1 MFEIKRIWLNRD
13 KKLLNEW
20 SELLMSNN
28 LMVDTQVDYTI
39 GIFDKDQLIG
49 TASLYQNIIKCVS
62 ISNQYQ
68 GNDLLAKLITYLL
81 DYLKEQTVFHVFLYT
96 KPESAIL
103 FESLGFKQI
112 IETEHVVFM
121 ELGYP
126 DFKDYLTSI
135 NEKKVNTKQ
144 ASGIVMNAN
153 PFTLGH
159 FYLIEKAASENE
171 WVYVFVVSEDRS
183 EFSTEERT
191 TLVKKGCASLSNVT
205 VLPTEQYQV
214 SSATFP
220 SYFLKEQA
228 ELDISAVQAR
238 LDAKLFKQYIAKN
251 LGITKRYVGNEPYSE
266 VTNIYNGAMQEE
278 FGDELELIILDRKQ
292 IDSEIIS
299 ATKVRQAYGQRDFEK
314 LKKMVPE
321 TTYNYLKTRGE

>member
-1 MFEIKRIWLNRD
+1 MFEIKRIWINRD
-13 KKLLNEW
+13 KKLFNEW
-20 SELLMSNN
+20 SELLVSND
-28 LMVDTQVDYTI
+28 LMVDTQVEYTI
-39 GIFDKDQLIG
+39 GIFDKERLIG

-81 DYLKEQTVFHVFLYT
+81 DYLKEQTIFHVFLYT
-96 KPESAIL
+96 KPTSAIL
-103 FESLGFKQI
+103 FESLGFKSI
-112 IETEHVVFM
+112 VETEQVVFM
-121 ELGYP
+121 ELGHP
-126 DFKDYLTSI
+126 DFTDYLTSI
-135 NEKKVNTKQ
+135 NEQKAKVKE

-159 FYLIEKAASENE
+159 LYLIEEAARENE

-183 EFSTEERT
+183 EFSTKERIS
-191 TLVKKGCASLSNVT
+191 LVKKGCAFLKNVT

-228 ELDISAVQAR
+228 ELAISAVQAR
-238 LDAKLFKQYIAKN
+238 LDAKLFKQYIAKE
-251 LGITKRYVGNEPYSE
+251 LAITKRYVGNEPYSE
-266 VTNIYNGAMQEE
+266 VTNIYNGAMKEE

-292 IDSEIIS
+292 VDSEIIS
-299 ATKVRQAYGQRDFEK
+299 ATKVRQAYGQRDFET
-314 LKKMVPE
+314 LKKMVPV